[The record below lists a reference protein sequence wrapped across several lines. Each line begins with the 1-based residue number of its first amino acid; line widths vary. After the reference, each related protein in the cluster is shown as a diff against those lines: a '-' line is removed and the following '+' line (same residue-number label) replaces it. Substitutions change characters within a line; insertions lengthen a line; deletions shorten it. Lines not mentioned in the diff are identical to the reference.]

1 MVFIDSAFFVIMVN
15 LLLLPVIKGKE
26 TNVPL
31 KNLRFMKNVLVLL
44 FIVMMTTT
52 VAMAQSHKYQRG
64 YVRKSTGTYVT
75 GHYKTRS
82 DRTNHNNFSTRGR
95 SNPYTGSKGYRARDY
110 SSRAFN
116 YGRGKTIR
124 TGSRG
129 GQYYSNRRGNRTYV
143 PKR

>member
-1 MVFIDSAFFVIMVN
+1 
-15 LLLLPVIKGKE
+15 
-26 TNVPL
+26 
-31 KNLRFMKNVLVLL
+31 MKNFIFL
-44 FIVMMTTT
+44 FIALMTTT
-52 VAMAQSHKYQRG
+52 AMAQSHKYQRG